1 MDRKIEIGAVFSAV
15 TVIVYFLINIVPLSL
30 QSGANNYDSPVD
42 FFEKQAQLASA
53 QLKIVQDILVSG
65 LSGAVLSFVYSKV
78 KK

>member
-15 TVIVYFLINIVPLSL
+15 TVIVYFLINIVPLSP